1 MEKIY
6 HFCIADL
13 GVKIVFR
20 GDTGNSIRLAPSFMP
35 FLVEEENGP
44 LLFTLVVDDSLK
56 PCHKSQREHIRD
68 FDTGNGITVVDRLT
82 NGGYQYIIRDVE
94 GYDCCLLITNEDFTD
109 CHCALNGN
117 YNMRCFGLNN
127 ALMLAFAFAGC
138 QQQCLLVHAS
148 LVRQDGY
155 GYAFVAKSGTGK
167 STQVSMWLRN
177 LPNCD
182 LMNDDNPIIRIIEG
196 KPYIYG
202 SPWSGKTPCYRRTKA
217 PLGAV
222 TSIVRS
228 KTNQVV
234 KLGVAQAFAALLPS
248 CSSMKWDKKSYDKI
262 CDTITDVV
270 ETTGIYELHC
280 LPNPEAAILCNKT
293 IKIK

>member
-270 ETTGIYELHC
+270 ETTDIYELHC

>member
-35 FLVEEENGP
+35 FLVEEENCP

-68 FDTGNGITVVDRLT
+68 VDTGNGITVVDRLA

-109 CHCALNGN
+109 CHCTLNGN

-234 KLGVAQAFAALLPS
+234 KLGVVQAFAALLPS

-262 CDTITDVV
+262 CDIISDVV

>member
-1 MEKIY
+1 MEKVY

-13 GVKIVFR
+13 GVNIVFQ
-20 GDTGNSIRLAPSFMP
+20 GDTGNSLRLAPSFMP
-35 FLVEEENGP
+35 FLVEEEKSP

-56 PCHKSQREHIRD
+56 PCRKAQREHIRD
-68 FDTGNGITVVDRLT
+68 IDTGNGITAVDRLA
-82 NGGYQYIIRDVE
+82 NGGYQYIIRNVE

-109 CHCALNGN
+109 CRCALNGN

-138 QQQCLLVHAS
+138 QRQCLLVHAS

-182 LMNDDNPIIRIIEG
+182 LMNDDNPIIRVIGG

-202 SPWSGKTPCYRRTKA
+202 SPWSGKTPCYRSTKA

-228 KTNQVV
+228 KTNHVD
-234 KLGVAQAFAALLPS
+234 KLGVVQAFAALLPA
-248 CSSMKWDKKSYDKI
+248 CSSMKWDKKSYDYI
-262 CDTITDVV
+262 CDTITHVI

>member
-13 GVKIVFR
+13 GIKIVFR

-68 FDTGNGITVVDRLT
+68 VDTGNGITVVDRLA

-202 SPWSGKTPCYRRTKA
+202 SPWSGKTPCYRSTKA

-262 CDTITDVV
+262 CDIISDVV